1 MAKAKILIVDDEISV
16 RTILKQI
23 LDRSEFEA
31 DTASDG
37 VEALTKLKDGSFD
50 IVITDI
56 NMPNMDGVALLK
68 RIKEEYTGMPVIFI
82 TAFGKDKI
90 IIEAMK
96 VGLNDFIEKPFKMD
110 AVIEIVNK
118 HLKRKG

>member
-1 MAKAKILIVDDEISV
+1 MSQGKVLVVDDEISV

-23 LDRSEFEA
+23 LERSGFEA
-31 DTASDG
+31 ETASDG
-37 VEALTKLKDGSFD
+37 VEALEKLKAGDFD
-50 IVITDI
+50 ILVTDI

-68 RIKEEYTGMPVIFI
+68 KSKEDYENLPVIFI

-110 AVIEIVNK
+110 AVISTINRYI
-118 HLKRKG
+118 KRKG

>member
-1 MAKAKILIVDDEISV
+1 MSKGRVLLVDDEISV

-23 LDRSEFEA
+23 LERSEFEA

-37 VEALTKLKDGSFD
+37 VEALEKLKNSSFD
-50 IVITDI
+50 IVVSDI

-68 RIKEEYTGMPVIFI
+68 KVKETYPTMPVVFI

-96 VGLNDFIEKPFKMD
+96 VGLADFIEKPFKMD
-110 AVIEIVNK
+110 TVITTINRYI
-118 HLKRKG
+118 KRKG